1 VEGVFPDLILD
12 EFMTFGPS
20 DIPPGFGARREIRL
34 LVVDDQQEHFE
45 HLLEAAGMYNSEYTV
60 ECRFVSEPQEALS
73 TAVEWR
79 PAVVLLDLHVVS
91 SALDLL
97 RQIAEI
103 GPSVVATSATRL
115 PDMAEK
121 VSQCGGVGYLTKSD
135 NPDDVESLLNYV
147 AAVAAPTPTSH

>member
-1 VEGVFPDLILD
+1 MPPD
-12 EFMTFGPS
+12 M
-20 DIPPGFGARREIRL
+20 PPGFGARREIRL
-34 LVVDDQQEHFE
+34 LVVDDHQEHFDQ
-45 HLLEAAGMYNSEYTV
+45 LCEAAGMYNAEFSV
-60 ECRFVSEPQEALS
+60 ECRFVSGPQEALS
-73 TAVEWR
+73 AAVEWR

-97 RQIAEI
+97 RQLAEI
-103 GPSVVATSATRL
+103 GPSVVATSETRL

-121 VSQCGGVGYLTKSD
+121 VSECGGVGYLTKSD